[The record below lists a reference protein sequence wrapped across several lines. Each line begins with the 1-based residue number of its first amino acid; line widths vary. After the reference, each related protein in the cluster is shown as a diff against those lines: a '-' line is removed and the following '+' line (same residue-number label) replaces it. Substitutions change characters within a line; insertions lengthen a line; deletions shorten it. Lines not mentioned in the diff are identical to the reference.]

1 MAEGTGRAG
10 EPRGHGFAGYVGPI
24 DLTGDVFSFTVEPRH
39 LNGGDRLHG
48 GMMMS
53 FASLVLG
60 AVADRAAE
68 GGQASPLSINCDF
81 VSAGEPGDRVEASG
95 EITRKTRTVL
105 FVAATLKARGKVM
118 MTATGVYKVVAE
130 ARA

>member
-1 MAEGTGRAG
+1 MAEGTGYTE
-10 EPRGHGFAGYVGPI
+10 EPQGNGFADYVGPI

-53 FASLVLG
+53 FVSLVLG
-60 AVADRAAE
+60 AVAARAVE
-68 GGQASPLSINCDF
+68 GGKVSPLSINCNF
-81 VSAGEPGDRVEASG
+81 TSAGEPGDLVEACG

-105 FVAATLKARGKVM
+105 FVAATLKARDKVLM
-118 MTATGVYKVVAE
+118 SATGVYKIAVE